1 MTTEEKAKAYDDALE
16 KVKGLFNSPRT
27 CFDIDQLTDIFPE
40 LHDSEDEKIR
50 KFLIKL
56 VNDGFTHFPD
66 NITRSGVL
74 VYLEKQKEA
83 TCFSELMN
91 KLTATEQEVMFNG
104 WSKEEKEQ
112 KPNFDTHWENGSM
125 VCEQKEEK
133 VEWKPQPESLE
144 ALMYAIDGKWDMIS
158 PTSYLSRR
166 LEDLYEGL
174 VNTYNVDESLLDELP
189 KVASRTYTAED
200 IEELKELKKKIDA
213 SMEQKLADEAKD
225 FFDSA
230 KSYGD
235 RELPQLA
242 KVKATGKIVNIINGT
257 LSTEENRWIAYSS
270 DKEDGYKIYRP
281 DQLFFL
287 DTESKS
293 EDRFKEAREKYQ
305 VEWSEEDE
313 RMLKSTIWHISNSLT
328 NGKNTDC
335 KCDLTEWLKEKL
347 KSLRP
352 SWKPSEQEKGALR
365 TAIHILTDERSFP
378 KAAAQLQNIL
388 DAFEGKESR
397 KDWKPSEEQMKMLAM
412 FLNLRCVSRQEAATL
427 ESLYNDL
434 KKLM

>member
-1 MTTEEKAKAYDDALE
+1 MPTDRSLPVYEALQT
-16 KVKGLFNSPRT
+16 L
-27 CFDIDQLTDIFPE
+27 IPE
-40 LHDSEDEKIR
+40 LAESEDEKI
-50 KFLIKL
+50 I
-56 VNDGFTHFPD
+56 NA
-66 NITRSGVL
+66 IIGVL
-74 VYLEKQKEA
+74 KRSDAIDVNVSHNKMFAYLEKQ
-83 TCFSELMN
+83 
-91 KLTATEQEVMFNG
+91 
-104 WSKEEKEQ
+104 KEQ

-125 VCEQKEEK
+125 VCEQKEQK
-133 VEWKPQPESLE
+133 PAEWKPQPESLE

-293 EDRFKEAREKYQ
+293 EERFEEARKKYQ

-313 RMLKSTIWHISNSLT
+313 SELTAVIYCVSRAIKASKDENERNSLLSAKKWLQDKLSFRVQSLRSQPT
-328 NGKNTDC
+328 Q
-335 KCDLTEWLKEKL
+335 LKEAYKDGFQTARHAIAL
-347 KSLRP
+347 AFMNYLDENRP
-352 SWKPSEQEKGALR
+352 DGKMCLSNGECEDIDKAFKEGDWAKVMRYYEKY
-365 TAIHILTDERSFP
+365 RS
-378 KAAAQLQNIL
+378 
-388 DAFEGKESR
+388 S
-397 KDWKPSEEQMKMLAM
+397 WKPSEEQEEPEYYQHP
-412 FLNLRCVSRQEAATL
+412 V
-427 ESLYNDL
+427 
-434 KKLM
+434 